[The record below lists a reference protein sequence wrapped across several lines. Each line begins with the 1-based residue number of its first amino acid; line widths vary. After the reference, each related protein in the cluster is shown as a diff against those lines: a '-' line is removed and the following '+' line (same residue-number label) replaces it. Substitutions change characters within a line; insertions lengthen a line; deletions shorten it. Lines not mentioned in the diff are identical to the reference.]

1 MISKNVRFTGRSFS
15 ENDQNRWKING
26 NFENERN
33 NFFERL
39 KTNLSEMGRSRTMNE
54 RKGIS

>member
-1 MISKNVRFTGRSFS
+1 MISKNVRFTGRSFR